1 MLSLKD
7 LVVKIEMF
15 CYTKNFVTQW
25 GQTGLL
31 KFRQVQH
38 GLFLEAS
45 EFLNMSNNEMF
56 RGS

>member
-38 GLFLEAS
+38 GLFLQV
-45 EFLNMSNNEMF
+45 LNF
-56 RGS
+56 RDFKHE